1 MRIAFVGDLHASDT
15 TPQSRIDDY
24 PRAILR
30 KMDGIRELRYKWNFD
45 AIVFLGDIFHSKRS
59 ARVSDWLR
67 QQLMEQFSSMDTT
80 NYVVPGNHDMGP
92 RGLDSL
98 DHQPL
103 GTLAVGGMVQ
113 LLIEPVVFEVGSDK
127 ALLIPRPYSVEGDA
141 DPNYYTPTEEELA
154 LVAGN
159 IPVVMVAH
167 GSLLPAGEERP
178 YPTVNV
184 DKIPGVEKL
193 DALVSGHIH
202 ENLGIHQLPG
212 GGYFTNPGSVGRVAR
227 TQANMARVVSLFL
240 LEFNKPTLDT
250 RIQGQFLTIP
260 NVAPATE
267 VFAKVEEAKEEGPN
281 DELKKFVGALAG
293 GLQLSSM
300 SLSEVIAQV
309 DTENDEVR
317 KLMLKYLE
325 EVDA

>member
-30 KMDGIRELRYKWNFD
+30 KMDGIRELRHKWNFD
-45 AIVFLGDIFHSKRS
+45 AIVWLGDIFHQKRS

-67 QQLMEQFSSMDTT
+67 QRLMEKFDSMDVP
-80 NYVVPGNHDMGP
+80 NFVVPGNHDMGP
-92 RGLDSL
+92 RGIDSL

-103 GTLAVGGMVQ
+103 GTLAVSGIITV
-113 LLIEPVVFEVGSDK
+113 LNDITSSRVGVW
-127 ALLIPRPYSVEGDA
+127 IVPRPYSAERDA
-141 DPNYYTPTEEELA
+141 DPSYYSLTEKEKNFIANNYKAP
-154 LVAGN
+154 
-159 IPVVMVAH
+159 IIMVAH

-184 DKIPGVEKL
+184 DKIPGIEQL
-193 DALVSGHIH
+193 DALISGHIH

-240 LEFNKPTLDT
+240 LELSEPTLDT
-250 RIQGQFLTIP
+250 KIQGQFLAIP
-260 NVAPATE
+260 GVAPATE
-267 VFAKVEEAKEEGPN
+267 VFAKVEEVKEEGPN

>member
-24 PRAILR
+24 PQAILR
-30 KMDGIRELRYKWNFD
+30 KLDGIRELRYKWNFD
-45 AIVFLGDIFHSKRS
+45 AIVFLGDIFHQKRS

-67 QQLMEQFSSMDTT
+67 QQLMEQFASMDTT

-92 RGLDSL
+92 RGIDSL
-98 DHQPL
+98 GHQPL

-113 LLIEPVVFEVGSDK
+113 LLTKPMVFETTSEQV
-127 ALLIPRPYSVEGDA
+127 LLIPRPYSVEGDA
-141 DPNYYTPTEEELA
+141 DPNYYARTGEEMALASQEMPT
-154 LVAGN
+154 
-159 IPVVMVAH
+159 VMVAH

-184 DKIPGVEKL
+184 DKIPGIEQL
-193 DALVSGHIH
+193 DALISGHIH

-240 LEFNKPTLDT
+240 LELSEPTLDT
-250 RIQGQFLTIP
+250 KIQGQFLAIP
-260 NVAPATE
+260 GVAPATE
-267 VFAKVEEAKEEGPN
+267 VFAKVEEVKEEGPN

>member
-30 KMDGIRELRYKWNFD
+30 KMDGIREVRHKWYLD
-45 AIVFLGDIFHSKRS
+45 AIVWSGDIFHQKRS

-67 QQLMEQFSSMDTT
+67 QRLMEKFDSMDVP
-80 NYVVPGNHDMGP
+80 NFVVPGNHDMGP
-92 RGLDSL
+92 RGIDSL

-103 GTLAVGGMVQ
+103 GTLAVSGIITV
-113 LLIEPVVFEVGSDK
+113 LNDITSSRVGVW
-127 ALLIPRPYSVEGDA
+127 IVPRPYSAERDA
-141 DPNYYTPTEEELA
+141 DPSYYSLTEKEKNFIANNYKAP
-154 LVAGN
+154 
-159 IPVVMVAH
+159 IIMVAH

-184 DKIPGVEKL
+184 DKIPGIEQL
-193 DALVSGHIH
+193 DALISGHIH

-240 LEFNKPTLDT
+240 LELSEPTLDT
-250 RIQGQFLTIP
+250 KIQGQFLAIP
-260 NVAPATE
+260 GVAPATE
-267 VFAKVEEAKEEGPN
+267 VFAKVEEVKEEGPN

>member
-45 AIVFLGDIFHSKRS
+45 AIVFLGDIFHQKRS

-67 QQLMEQFSSMDTT
+67 QRLMEKFDSMDVP
-80 NYVVPGNHDMGP
+80 NFVVPGNHDMGP
-92 RGLDSL
+92 RGIDSL

-103 GTLAVGGMVQ
+103 GTLAVSGIITV
-113 LLIEPVVFEVGSDK
+113 LNDITSSRVGVW
-127 ALLIPRPYSVEGDA
+127 IVPRPYSAERDA
-141 DPNYYTPTEEELA
+141 DPSYYSLTEKEKNFIANNYKAP
-154 LVAGN
+154 
-159 IPVVMVAH
+159 IIMVAH

-184 DKIPGVEKL
+184 DKIPGIEQL
-193 DALVSGHIH
+193 DALISGHIH

-240 LEFNKPTLDT
+240 LELSEPTLDT
-250 RIQGQFLTIP
+250 KIQGQFLAIP
-260 NVAPATE
+260 GVAPATE
-267 VFAKVEEAKEEGPN
+267 VFAKVEEVKEEGPN